1 MEVQMTKV
9 KAIERDALTGWTKVV
24 DKDDNKERF
33 MCTSKDA
40 AQRLA
45 ILLGVPFV
53 DRPYVDPE

>member
-1 MEVQMTKV
+1 MTKV